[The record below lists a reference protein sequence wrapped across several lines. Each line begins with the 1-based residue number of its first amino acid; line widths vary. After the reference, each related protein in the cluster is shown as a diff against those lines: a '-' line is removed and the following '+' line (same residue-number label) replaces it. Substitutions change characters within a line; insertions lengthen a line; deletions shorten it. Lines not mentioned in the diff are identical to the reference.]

1 MKPTPQLD
9 SSRNE
14 RRSLPLSDYRYHSAL
29 DSARA
34 VTEHEAEVRESRAFW
49 KMSSEVFAAKTSA
62 EYVRELL
69 AFAAIGALSAWPIF
83 VALHAVTRMVRG
95 Y

>member
-1 MKPTPQLD
+1 MKPTPQV
-9 SSRNE
+9 SPNENE
-14 RRSLPLSDYRYHSAL
+14 RRSFPLNDYSYHSAVET
-29 DSARA
+29 SRA
-34 VTEHEAEVRESRAFW
+34 ITEHEAEVREARAFW
-49 KMSSEVFAAKTSA
+49 KMSSEVFGPKTSA

-69 AFAAIGALSAWPIF
+69 AFAAMSALSAWPVF